1 MEYLEVA
8 PAEGKGSE
16 SEGLTIF
23 GAFSVRNILEHRVT
37 QEKSVSAD
45 GVCIL
50 HTACKIM
57 QQTKTKTKNN
67 EKGPTRTHLSVKTNC
82 FETQPTNPSS
92 FSPIFF
98 IFSE

>member
-1 MEYLEVA
+1 MEYLELA

-67 EKGPTRTHLSVKTNC
+67 EKGPTRTHLSVKQL
-82 FETQPTNPSS
+82 F
-92 FSPIFF
+92 
-98 IFSE
+98 